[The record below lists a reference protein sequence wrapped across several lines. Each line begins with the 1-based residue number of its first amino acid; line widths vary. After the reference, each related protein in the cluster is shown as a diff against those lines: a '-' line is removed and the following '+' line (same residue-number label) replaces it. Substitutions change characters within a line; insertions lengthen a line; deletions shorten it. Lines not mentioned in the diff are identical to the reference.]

1 MAEDFSS
8 NKQPNQQPNAD
19 ANNPNR
25 SGGSG
30 DQQMQQAGQ
39 GQSDQ
44 MDQADGASEQA
55 SRQQE
60 QFDSGNEDSGNA
72 GRRGQ
77 FRDQISEHMEVIG
90 ADGAHVG
97 TVDHLDGDRIKLT
110 KADSGEGSHAGHHH
124 YVPLS
129 QVSGVH
135 GDQVR
140 LASSGATAYAMEEEE

>member
-1 MAEDFSS
+1 MAEDF
-8 NKQPNQQPNAD
+8 NANQQPNTD

-25 SGGSG
+25 SSGSG
-30 DQQMQQAGQ
+30 GQQMQQGAQ

-60 QFDSGNEDSGNA
+60 QFDSGNED
-72 GRRGQ
+72 RRGQ

-140 LASSGATAYAMEEEE
+140 LASSGATAYGMEEEE

>member
-1 MAEDFSS
+1 MAGDFT
-8 NKQPNQQPNAD
+8 PNQQPDQQRGAD
-19 ANNPNR
+19 ANNPDR
-25 SGGSG
+25 SGG
-30 DQQMQQAGQ
+30 QQMQQDGQ
-39 GQSDQ
+39 NQSGQ
-44 MDQADGASEQA
+44 MGQADGTN
-55 SRQQE
+55 QQE
-60 QFDSGNEDSGNA
+60 QLDSRNED
-72 GRRGQ
+72 RHGQ

-140 LASSGATAYAMEEEE
+140 LVSSGATAYAMEEEE